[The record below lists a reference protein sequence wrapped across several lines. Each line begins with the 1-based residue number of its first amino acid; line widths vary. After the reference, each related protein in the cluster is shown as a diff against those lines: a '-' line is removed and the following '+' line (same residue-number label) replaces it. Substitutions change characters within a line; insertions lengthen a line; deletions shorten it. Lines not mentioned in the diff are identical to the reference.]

1 MSPRWRNSLSA
12 NSDLWRLLTLLLPP
26 DRAGRS
32 ECQARILQKSSWVRL
47 ACQRGLGAAFYV
59 FLRQGGQWSC
69 LPASSQ
75 QLLDEAYRRNL
86 TLSMVREDVLAE
98 ILHILKPLGRLPVL
112 LKGIAFANEL
122 YPEPAAREVGDI
134 DIMMPAEL
142 KEELNRR
149 LQEAGYK
156 LLTQGAARPPERMK
170 LLLRRLSGQLSKG
183 SVSTASHGND
193 GDGETVFLTQRAGYD
208 ILLEI
213 HYHLINLRA
222 GGGKEEVFRSRQ
234 EQPLQTRPLRLSVGE
249 VLVLEPAAALL
260 HALRHLA
267 LHHRFIGFRWHHD
280 IALMLI
286 RWEALLQPGDILAQ
300 CRALNSEK
308 ILQVE
313 LALLREMFGPGM
325 VSEEAWQAWRLG
337 ALPWEYPLYR
347 HLARGGKRTPWREL
361 VRTLVAPGL
370 RQQLRTLT

>member
-1 MSPRWRNSLSA
+1 
-12 NSDLWRLLTLLLPP
+12 
-26 DRAGRS
+26 
-32 ECQARILQKSSWVRL
+32 
-47 ACQRGLGAAFYV
+47 
-59 FLRQGGQWSC
+59 
-69 LPASSQ
+69 
-75 QLLDEAYRRNL
+75 
-86 TLSMVREDVLAE
+86 MVREDVLAE
-98 ILHILKPLGRLPVL
+98 ILRILRPLGRLPVL

-134 DIMMPAEL
+134 DLMMPAEF
-142 KEELNRR
+142 KQEVDRR

-156 LLTQGAARPPERMK
+156 LLTHGAAQPPGKRK
-170 LLLRRLSGQLSKG
+170 SLLQRLSGKSSGG
-183 SVSTASHGND
+183 SVPTAHNGND
-193 GDGETVFLTQRAGYD
+193 GEGETVFLTQRAGYD
-208 ILLEI
+208 TLLEI

-222 GGGKEEVFRSRQ
+222 GGGKEDVFRSRQ
-234 EQPLQTRPLRLSVGE
+234 ELPPQTRHLRLPEGE

-286 RWEALLQPGDILAQ
+286 RWEELLQPGQVLAQ

-313 LALLREMFGPGM
+313 LALLREMFGPGIL
-325 VSEEAWQAWRLG
+325 SEEAWQAWRFG

-347 HLARGGKRTPWREL
+347 HLARGGKRSPWREL

-370 RQQLRTLT
+370 RRQLRTLT